1 MNFIHPALQR
11 VFTDTIFGFIGL
23 GILIA
28 VSIALTLRIRQ
39 RFHGNDD
46 PAEVDHQMLLQIKE
60 LRREGDLTDEEFRSI
75 KGRLVERI
83 DDSFTQAD
91 RK

>member
-1 MNFIHPALQR
+1 MDFLHP
-11 VFTDTIFGFIGL
+11 TIQKFFGDAIFEFVGL
-23 GILIA
+23 GILIT

-39 RFHGNDD
+39 RFQGNDD

-91 RK
+91 R

>member
-1 MNFIHPALQR
+1 VDFLHPTIQR
-11 VFTDTIFGFIGL
+11 ILGDTIYQFVGL
-23 GILIA
+23 GILIT

-91 RK
+91 R